1 MINGWFSNYVFAL
14 IGNLD
19 LVPTIL
25 MTGLMDHKS
34 SLEDL
39 QGQGLAPWLG
49 ALDALLEDLGSI
61 PSTHIVTHSLL

>member
-34 SLEDL
+34 SFR
-39 QGQGLAPWLG
+39 GSPGPGPCSVVRRTGCSSRGLG
-49 ALDALLEDLGSI
+49 INS
-61 PSTHIVTHSLL
+61 